1 MSKYFTMKR
10 LLAIFVFVS
19 LTGCSTVIGWI
30 PSFWDDN
37 QAARITTVRQH
48 IEQINCEQD
57 QLAQALQIQSDILWF
72 ELYSQSK
79 GTRQQDVIR
88 LVTPMQES
96 VDDWV
101 KRSREGQGSKG
112 YCEIKKKLL
121 QTQAKSAAA
130 AILGRF

>member
-1 MSKYFTMKR
+1 MKR
-10 LLAIFVFVS
+10 LATLLVILS
-19 LTGCSTVIGWI
+19 LTGCASVMSLI

-37 QAARITTVRQH
+37 QSARITTVRQH
-48 IEQINCEQD
+48 IEQIDCEQP
-57 QLAQALQIQSDILWF
+57 QLPQALQIQSDILWF

-79 GTRQQDVIR
+79 GARQADVVR

-101 KRSREGQGSKG
+101 KRSREAQGSKG

-121 QTQAKSAAA
+121 QAQARAAGS

>member
-1 MSKYFTMKR
+1 MS
-10 LLAIFVFVS
+10 L
-19 LTGCSTVIGWI
+19 I

-37 QAARITTVRQH
+37 QSARITTVRQH
-48 IEQINCEQD
+48 IEQIDCEQP
-57 QLAQALQIQSDILWF
+57 QLPQALQIQSDILWF

-79 GTRQQDVIR
+79 GARQSDVVR

-101 KRSREGQGSKG
+101 RRSREAQGTKG

-121 QTQAKSAAA
+121 QAQARSAAS

>member
-1 MSKYFTMKR
+1 MKR
-10 LLAIFVFVS
+10 LATLLVILS
-19 LTGCSTVIGWI
+19 LTGCAAVMNMI

-37 QAARITTVRQH
+37 QSARITTVRQH
-48 IEQINCEQD
+48 IEQIDCEQP
-57 QLAQALQIQSDILWF
+57 QLPQALQIQSDILWF

-79 GTRQQDVIR
+79 GTRQADVVR

-101 KRSREGQGSKG
+101 KRSREAQGSRG

-121 QTQAKSAAA
+121 QAQAKAAGS

>member
-1 MSKYFTMKR
+1 MKR
-10 LLAIFVFVS
+10 LATLLVILS
-19 LTGCSTVIGWI
+19 LTGCAAVMNMI

-37 QAARITTVRQH
+37 QSARITTVRQH
-48 IEQINCEQD
+48 IEQIDCEQP
-57 QLAQALQIQSDILWF
+57 QLPQALQIQSDILWF

-79 GTRQQDVIR
+79 GARQTDVIR

-101 KRSREGQGSKG
+101 KRSREAQGSKG

-121 QTQAKSAAA
+121 QTQAKSAAS

>member
-1 MSKYFTMKR
+1 MKK
-10 LLAIFVFVS
+10 LMAIFALAA
-19 LTGCSTVIGWI
+19 LTGCSSLMSYI

-37 QAARITTVRQH
+37 QSARIADVRLH
-48 IEQINCEQD
+48 IEQIDCEQP
-57 QLAQALQIQSDILWF
+57 QLPQALKIQSDILWF
-72 ELYSQSK
+72 ELYSNSK
-79 GTRQQDVIR
+79 GARQTDVVR

-101 KRSREGQGSKG
+101 KRSREGQGSRG

-121 QTQAKSAAA
+121 QAQAKSAAS

>member
-1 MSKYFTMKR
+1 MKR
-10 LLAIFVFVS
+10 LVTLLFVLS
-19 LTGCSTVIGWI
+19 LTGCASVMSLI

-37 QAARITTVRQH
+37 QSARITDVRLH
-48 IEQINCEQD
+48 IEQIDCEQP
-57 QLAQALQIQSDILWF
+57 QLPQALRIQSDILWF
-72 ELYSQSK
+72 ELYSTSK
-79 GTRQQDVIR
+79 GARQTDVAR
-88 LVTPMQES
+88 LVTPMQET

-121 QTQAKSAAA
+121 QTQARSAAS

>member
-1 MSKYFTMKR
+1 MKR
-10 LLAIFVFVS
+10 LATILVILS
-19 LTGCSTVIGWI
+19 LTGCASVMSLI

-37 QAARITTVRQH
+37 QSARITTVRQH
-48 IEQINCEQD
+48 IEQIDCEQP
-57 QLAQALQIQSDILWF
+57 QLPQALQIQSDILWF

-79 GTRQQDVIR
+79 GARQSDVVR

-101 KRSREGQGSKG
+101 RRSREAQGTKG

-121 QTQAKSAAA
+121 QAQARSAAS

>member
-1 MSKYFTMKR
+1 MKR
-10 LLAIFVFVS
+10 LATLLVILS
-19 LTGCSTVIGWI
+19 LTGCAAVMNMI

-37 QAARITTVRQH
+37 QSARITTVRQH
-48 IEQINCEQD
+48 IEQIDCEQP
-57 QLAQALQIQSDILWF
+57 QLPQALQIQSDILWF

-79 GTRQQDVIR
+79 GARQADVIR

-101 KRSREGQGSKG
+101 KRSREAQGSKG

-121 QTQAKSAAA
+121 QTQAKSAAS

>member
-1 MSKYFTMKR
+1 MKR
-10 LLAIFVFVS
+10 LATILLVLS
-19 LTGCSTVIGWI
+19 LTGCASVMSLI

-37 QAARITTVRQH
+37 QSARITDVRLH
-48 IEQINCEQD
+48 IEQIDCSQD
-57 QLAQALQIQSDILWF
+57 QLPQALRIQSDILWF
-72 ELYSQSK
+72 ELYSNSK
-79 GTRQQDVIR
+79 GARQTDVVR

-101 KRSREGQGSKG
+101 KRSRDGQGSKG

-121 QTQAKSAAA
+121 QAQAKSAAS